1 MEKLLIYGTNEIFE
15 IPPLSWRMHLLCP
28 FPEVYNVIVLLQRGE
43 RTNSVTWVLWP
54 FLLTCVLV
62 KVREDVPKNTFSF
75 GHRPNYPPA
84 TGPWPQFEQL
94 FHFCFCPQNKKCQ
107 NHFKQRQRTNKELIE
122 THSPLTIQNPLKLL
136 K

>member
-1 MEKLLIYGTNEIFE
+1 MASHHIHEKWPRYLGVEKLLIYGTNEIFE

-84 TGPWPQFEQL
+84 TGPCPQFEQL
-94 FHFCFCPQNKKCQ
+94 FHFCFCPQNKIILSKD
-107 NHFKQRQRTNKELIE
+107 KEQ
-122 THSPLTIQNPLKLL
+122 TKN
-136 K
+136 